1 MARKLTPEQEKA
13 IWAHR
18 MCCPYWSDQ
27 VGRQSYMGE
36 PIKCGANQV
45 TCDNDCWYMKTFE
58 MILLGKQKLPNP
70 AKANPK

>member
-1 MARKLTPEQEKA
+1 MAKQKLTPEQEKA

-36 PIKCGANQV
+36 PIKCGDNHT
-45 TCDNDCWYMKTFE
+45 TCDDDCWYMKNFQL
-58 MILLGKQKLPNP
+58 ILTGKLPKP
-70 AKANPK
+70 TGK